1 MHPSDSTFNELHVR
15 EKQYLLAA
23 IVMWLNDE
31 ASVTSDRKLQNELI
45 NKVIDLMEVDKV
57 LSYFVDYEITTTR
70 FLHEARLE
78 NLKLKSENNTL
89 KDTINNLQ
97 KSLDECAQNL

>member
-1 MHPSDSTFNELHVR
+1 MFPSDSTFNELHVR
-15 EKQYLLAA
+15 EKQYLLSA

-31 ASVTSDRKLQNELI
+31 AAVTKDSQLQNEII

-57 LSYFVDYEITTTR
+57 LSYFVDYEISTTR

-78 NLKLKSENNTL
+78 NLKLKVENQTL
-89 KDTINNLQ
+89 RDTINNLQ
-97 KSLDECAQNL
+97 KSLDTYAENL